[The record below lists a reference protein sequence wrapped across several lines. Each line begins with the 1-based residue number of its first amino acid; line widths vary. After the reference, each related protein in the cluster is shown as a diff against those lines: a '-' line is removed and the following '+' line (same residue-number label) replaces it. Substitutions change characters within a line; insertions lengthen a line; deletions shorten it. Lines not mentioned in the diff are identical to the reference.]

1 MPNAGFFEDAVFED
15 PSLLS
20 PSQNLDS
27 TEVARETSID
37 QQNNAK
43 TNEGE
48 ELLDVNELQAD
59 SSPALT
65 TLNDDEN
72 DTANE
77 ITVGVADLK
86 LPDTG
91 SANDPNDQH
100 NLSAADI
107 DLLLDKCLLQAL
119 HTTVKDKDLPMP
131 GSTLWWD

>member
-15 PSLLS
+15 PSFLS
-20 PSQNLDS
+20 LSQNSDS
-27 TEVARETSID
+27 TEISCETSID
-37 QQNNAK
+37 QPNNTK
-43 TNEGE
+43 SIEVE
-48 ELLDVNELQAD
+48 ESLDVNELQAD

-65 TLNDDEN
+65 TPNNDGN

-91 SANDPNDQH
+91 SVNDQNDQH
-100 NLSAADI
+100 SLSTADI
-107 DLLLDKCLLQAL
+107 DSLLDKCLLQAL